1 MKKSQ
6 KFLIASLVIVV
17 AIGALIYVGIKESGV
32 YYMTIAELRSSGAS
46 KAGQGL
52 RVSGNVVAGS
62 IEDIAKEL
70 ILKFKVKDE
79 EGPDDVFV
87 NVFFNDVKPD
97 SFKEDVQVILEGKYD
112 PAKNLLTATTLLV
125 KCPSRYEGEAPPE
138 DRDYSNK
145 KKRLEVKPGAD

>member
-1 MKKSQ
+1 LKKSQ
-6 KFLIASLVIVV
+6 KFLIASVVIVT
-17 AIGALIYVGIKESGV
+17 AIVTLVYVGIKESGV
-32 YYMTIAELRSSGAS
+32 YYMTIAELKNSGQTM
-46 KAGQGL
+46 AGQGL

-70 ILKFKVKDE
+70 ILKFSVKDE

-87 NVFFNDVKPD
+87 NVYYKGVKPD

-125 KCPSRYEGEAPPE
+125 KCPSRYEGENPPE
-138 DRDYSNK
+138 DHDYSYK
-145 KKRLEVKPGAD
+145 KKKLEVNSGAD